1 MLGYKE
7 YTAPLGA
14 EESNRIRKL
23 ARRIASGAP
32 NSEEKAMLE
41 HYRQLQL
48 NSSNT
53 YVWK

>member
-14 EESNRIRKL
+14 EESNKIRKL
-23 ARRIASGAP
+23 ARRIALGKP

-41 HYRQLQL
+41 HYRQIHQNSL
-48 NSSNT
+48 NR